1 MSTLNP
7 TYKDYSFAYHGE
19 VYKILEKVFSENN
32 IKYYLVGANARDVQ
46 LFKAGIKPTRGT
58 ADIDFAVMIPD
69 FVVYDKLFDELCGK
83 GFRRTK
89 ENYRLVYDKT
99 NTVLDLMPY
108 GEIEQD
114 YTVNFTERD
123 ITLSVLGFKEVGEY
137 AEDIS
142 IKDAGFSLP
151 TSPVVGLIILKL
163 ISWNDKQDRTKDL
176 EDISLLLKSGWDF
189 YEEEA
194 YENHLDLFD
203 DNFEMTMAAARIIG
217 RKMKPILEL
226 KEKLY
231 QTIIDILRVA
241 ILEKPK
247 AGNTEII
254 LAQNMNKSL
263 EEVQGILSEIKK
275 GIEEEAT
282 FE

>member
-1 MSTLNP
+1 MNTSNP

-19 VYKILEKVFSENN
+19 VYKILEKVFSENK

-69 FVVYDKLFDELCGK
+69 FVVYDKLFDELCEK

-163 ISWNDKQDRTKDL
+163 ISWNDKHSRTKDL

-203 DNFEMTMAAARIIG
+203 DNFEMTTAAARIIG
-217 RKMKPILEL
+217 RKMKPILKL
-226 KEKLY
+226 NKKLY
-231 QTIIDILRVA
+231 QTIIDILNVA
-241 ILEKPK
+241 ISEKPK

-275 GIEEEAT
+275 GIEE
-282 FE
+282 

>member
-1 MSTLNP
+1 MNTSNP

-19 VYKILEKVFSENN
+19 VYKILEKVFSENK

-69 FVVYDKLFDELCGK
+69 FVVYDKLFDELCEK

-137 AEDIS
+137 AEEIS

-163 ISWNDKQDRTKDL
+163 ISWNDKHSRTKDL

-203 DNFEMTMAAARIIG
+203 DNFEMTTAAARIIG
-217 RKMKPILEL
+217 RKMKPILKL
-226 KEKLY
+226 NKKLY
-231 QTIIDILRVA
+231 QTIIDILNVA
-241 ILEKPK
+241 ISEKPK

-275 GIEEEAT
+275 GIEE
-282 FE
+282 

>member
-19 VYKILEKVFSENN
+19 VYKILEKIFSENN

-69 FVVYDKLFDELCGK
+69 FVVYDKLFDELCGR

-137 AEDIS
+137 AEEIS

-203 DNFEMTMAAARIIG
+203 DNFEMTTAAARIIG

-226 KEKLY
+226 NKKLY
-231 QTIIDILRVA
+231 QTIIDILNVA

-263 EEVQGILSEIKK
+263 EEVQGVLSEIKK
-275 GIEEEAT
+275 GIEE
-282 FE
+282 

>member
-19 VYKILEKVFSENN
+19 VYKILEKAFSENN

-69 FVVYDKLFDELCGK
+69 FVVYDKLFDELCGR

-89 ENYRLVYDKT
+89 ENYRLVYNKT

-142 IKDAGFSLP
+142 IEDAGFTLP

-163 ISWNDKQDRTKDL
+163 ISWNDKHSRTKDL

-203 DNFEMTMAAARIIG
+203 DNFEMITAAARIIG

-226 KEKLY
+226 NKKLY
-231 QTIIDILRVA
+231 QTIIDILKVA
-241 ILEKPK
+241 ISEKPK
-247 AGNTEII
+247 AGYTEII

-263 EEVQGILSEIKK
+263 KEVQGILSEIKK
-275 GIEEEAT
+275 GIEE
-282 FE
+282 